1 MMSQSSVTVA
11 DIAIVGLGEIGG
23 PFLEEILRLRDRGIR
38 VVCAAQNSDTAGKRR
53 AQEAGIP
60 LKTIDEMIAI
70 GGAID
75 VIFDLTGNPEV
86 RKEMRTKMQ
95 ATGNRHTII
104 APETMA
110 RMLWTVISDEQ
121 LGAGHTDRGY

>member
-1 MMSQSSVTVA
+1 MTQSSVTVA

-23 PFLEEILRLRDRGIR
+23 RFLDEMLRLRERGIR
-38 VVCAAQNSDTAGKRR
+38 IVCAAQNSDTPGKQR
-53 AQEAGIP
+53 AQAAGIP
-60 LKTIDEMIAI
+60 IKTTDEIVAL
-70 GGAID
+70 GGAVD

-86 RKEMRTKMQ
+86 RKDLRGKMQ

-110 RMLWTVISDEQ
+110 RMLWAVISDEQ
-121 LGAGHTDRGY
+121 LGAGQGVRGY

>member
-1 MMSQSSVTVA
+1 MTQGSVSIA

-23 PFLEEILRLRDRGIR
+23 RFLDEILRLGDRGIR
-38 VVCAAQNSDTAGKRR
+38 VVCVAQHSDTPGKQR
-53 AQEAGIP
+53 AQQAGIP
-60 LKTIDEMIAI
+60 IKTTDEMIAM

-86 RKEMRTKMQ
+86 RKDLRAKMQ

-110 RMLWTVISDEQ
+110 RMLWAVISDED
-121 LGAGHTDRGY
+121 LGAGHANRGY